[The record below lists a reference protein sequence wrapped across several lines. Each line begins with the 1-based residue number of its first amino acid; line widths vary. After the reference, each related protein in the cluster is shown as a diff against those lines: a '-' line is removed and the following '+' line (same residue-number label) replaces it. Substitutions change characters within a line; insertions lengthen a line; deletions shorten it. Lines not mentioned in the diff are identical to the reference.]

1 MKKTAIVT
9 GSSRGI
15 GFAIAKQLG
24 LDGYNIVMVATGPQE
39 KNQHA
44 LDELKAMGINCA
56 YVQANIGSADDR
68 KKILDGALAAFGR
81 VDVLVNNAGVAPK
94 VRADL
99 LDMSEESFD
108 YVVGINTKG
117 NMFLTQLVAKQMIS
131 QEPVDGRKG
140 VIVNVSSCSS
150 VVSST
155 NRGEYCVSKAGISML
170 TTLYADRL
178 ASEGILV
185 NEVRPGV
192 IATDMTSKVQGKYD
206 ALIEKGTFPIAR
218 WAATVCATPP
228 ATTLMWMAA
237 SISSACKGAT
247 RWKTKFSAP
256 EITPPRSSA
265 ATRPSWAAAQRASTP
280 PTACGSWGSM
290 TSSSSPR
297 TVSAAPAATP
307 AATSRPTIS

>member
-44 LDELKAMGINCA
+44 LDELKAMGIDCA
-56 YVQANIGSADDR
+56 YVQANIGATEDR

-178 ASEGILV
+178 A
-185 NEVRPGV
+185 
-192 IATDMTSKVQGKYD
+192 A
-206 ALIEKGTFPIAR
+206 ALI
-218 WAATVCATPP
+218 
-228 ATTLMWMAA
+228 
-237 SISSACKGAT
+237 
-247 RWKTKFSAP
+247 
-256 EITPPRSSA
+256 
-265 ATRPSWAAAQRASTP
+265 
-280 PTACGSWGSM
+280 
-290 TSSSSPR
+290 
-297 TVSAAPAATP
+297 
-307 AATSRPTIS
+307 

>member
-39 KNQHA
+39 KNQA
-44 LDELKAMGINCA
+44 VLDELKALGIDCA
-56 YVQANIGSADDR
+56 YVGESADR

-155 NRGEYCVSKAGISML
+155 SRGEYCVSKAGISML

-192 IATDMTSKVQGKYD
+192 IATDMTSTVQGKYD

-218 WAATVCATPP
+218 WGTPEDV
-228 ATTLMWMAA
+228 AGAVSLLCSDRLRYTTGNY
-237 SISSACKGAT
+237 IDVDGG
-247 RWKTKFSAP
+247 FH
-256 EITPPRSSA
+256 I
-265 ATRPSWAAAQRASTP
+265 QRL
-280 PTACGSWGSM
+280 
-290 TSSSSPR
+290 
-297 TVSAAPAATP
+297 
-307 AATSRPTIS
+307 

>member
-1 MKKTAIVT
+1 
-9 GSSRGI
+9 
-15 GFAIAKQLG
+15 
-24 LDGYNIVMVATGPQE
+24 
-39 KNQHA
+39 
-44 LDELKAMGINCA
+44 
-56 YVQANIGSADDR
+56 
-68 KKILDGALAAFGR
+68 
-81 VDVLVNNAGVAPK
+81 
-94 VRADL
+94 
-99 LDMSEESFD
+99 MSEESFD

-117 NMFLTQLVAKQMIS
+117 NMFLTQLVAKQMIA

-218 WAATVCATPP
+218 WGTPEDV
-228 ATTLMWMAA
+228 A
-237 SISSACKGAT
+237 GAV
-247 RWKTKFSAP
+247 SLL
-256 EITPPRSSA
+256 
-265 ATRPSWAAAQRASTP
+265 
-280 PTACGSWGSM
+280 C
-290 TSSSSPR
+290 SPR
-297 TVSAAPAATP
+297 LRYTTGNYIDVDGGFHIQ
-307 AATSRPTIS
+307 RL